1 MIFVSDAFAV
11 HIIGAPIN
19 MARCPRGMSSECI
32 AKIGKIVS
40 EGKVIKLLTTM
51 FSQIQSAKYVSETI
65 IIAVMA
71 KGFNDA
77 DESANPGNLQ
87 IPLWERTG
95 GRGGGV
101 ETQRNRGQKG
111 RWKGKEQEVKV
122 LKGKKVGELGE
133 IMR

>member
-1 MIFVSDAFAV
+1 
-11 HIIGAPIN
+11 
-19 MARCPRGMSSECI
+19 MSSECI

-95 GRGGGV
+95 GRGRGGGWKP
-101 ETQRNRGQKG
+101 RGIGG
-111 RWKGKEQEVKV
+111 RRGGGREKS
-122 LKGKKVGELGE
+122 
-133 IMR
+133 RR